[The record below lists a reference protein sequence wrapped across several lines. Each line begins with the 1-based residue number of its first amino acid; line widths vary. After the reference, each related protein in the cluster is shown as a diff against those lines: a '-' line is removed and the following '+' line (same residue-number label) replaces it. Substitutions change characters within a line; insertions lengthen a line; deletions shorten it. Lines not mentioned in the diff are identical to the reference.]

1 MIIFFLFDNL
11 IKNGILYPSDGNFVM
26 NNLKVIISIR
36 AFRGKHRNFCFLHDF
51 IINKKPSQTHCFVS
65 IEY

>member
-1 MIIFFLFDNL
+1 
-11 IKNGILYPSDGNFVM
+11 M

-36 AFRGKHRNFCFLHDF
+36 AFRGKHRNFFYFLHDF